1 MYVHMFGLFVL
12 ETESTMTHDATRRI
26 AMLTLFTTCAL
37 LVALALAL
45 GLDASTGTALRQAA
59 PLTVVAAVAFT
70 LLLIDPR
77 RG

>member
-1 MYVHMFGLFVL
+1 MFGLFVL
-12 ETESTMTHDATRRI
+12 ESRLAMTHDATRRI

-45 GLDASTGTALRQAA
+45 GLDASTGTALRQAS

-70 LLLIDPR
+70 LLLVDPR